1 MPNRKS
7 KYSLSIIVGLIA
19 LILISVAWIMQG
31 YSLINWDNA
40 VEIGLQEH
48 HFSDNTIESH
58 LADVERGIA
67 MADIIWG
74 LPLTIFAFIGI
85 LRRSLFGFLSAN
97 MVFAICVYF
106 PLLYFFRDNFA
117 LETKLFAL
125 GLWCIPS
132 LLGIV
137 SLWYSRN
144 QFTKS

>member
-1 MPNRKS
+1 
-7 KYSLSIIVGLIA
+7 
-19 LILISVAWIMQG
+19 
-31 YSLINWDNA
+31 
-40 VEIGLQEH
+40 
-48 HFSDNTIESH
+48 
-58 LADVERGIA
+58 

-106 PLLYFFRDNFA
+106 PLLYF
-117 LETKLFAL
+117 LEIILHLKQNYLHL
-125 GLWCIPS
+125 SLWCIPS